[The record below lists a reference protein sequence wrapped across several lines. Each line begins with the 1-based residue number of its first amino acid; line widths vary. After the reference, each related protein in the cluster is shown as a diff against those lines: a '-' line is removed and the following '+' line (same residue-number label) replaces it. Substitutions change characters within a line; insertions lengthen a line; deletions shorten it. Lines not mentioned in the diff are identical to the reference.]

1 MKDQFFVYC
10 NESGYECFETL
21 DDALDAADER
31 TQNYLEDAWSDEVTS
46 VCVGKITHRAQ
57 MCDQVFPEG
66 EIDED
71 GLDESGEPWDPD
83 WEYKCNYKVLPVEHG
98 ADGVMQQEAE
108 VAKLVEALELL
119 LEVNDQNC
127 RYDHYGNCQS
137 HNLDHIDSDCRVEK
151 ARAALAAYRNRGGE

>member
-31 TQNYLEDAWSDEVTS
+31 AQNYLSDAWSDEVTS

-71 GLDESGEPWDPD
+71 GLDESGEPWDQD

-108 VAKLVEALELL
+108 VAKLVEALERIG
-119 LEVNDQNC
+119 
-127 RYDHYGNCQS
+127 RYPRERSDELSTYG
-137 HNLDHIDSDCRVEK
+137 LREI
-151 ARAALAAYRNRGGE
+151 ARKALAAYRNGGES